1 MTTNTNVSVT
11 IGPSDVVVLDE
22 VVSVEL
28 EVIVDEE
35 VIVEDEVLVVLV
47 VSELTELVLLEEELV
62 DVVSELLELDEV

>member
-1 MTTNTNVSVT
+1 M
-11 IGPSDVVVLDE
+11 LDE